1 MASSS
6 DEGEIV
12 ENDAVDLKATSLPKK
27 FEGNG
32 VDRQDRTR
40 GRYSA
45 SKSPEHD
52 SHPRHHTASNYN
64 SSSSR
69 RSRSPP
75 PRGFKRSR
83 DERDYAGGDRGGRQD
98 TRRFRVHY
106 EDGPRDDYRRS
117 RVSYEDLDRPPSR
130 GSNLAYDDHDRDRS
144 RERDRDRDRYR
155 ERERDRDRER
165 DRYPDRR
172 ARNRTR
178 SPYRPPQRNE
188 RGRDD
193 RYSRDSGR
201 DRLTDSFRGLKYEDH
216 RDRDNR
222 NGYSTNGGAVGKD
235 FRASRGDAKPVK
247 DSADRNNGNAGPSQ
261 NQPYVSRNR
270 SFEPRM
276 LTSPHRAP
284 RAEPEQDFEEPMVV
298 DEEAEIE
305 RRRRRRDELLAKS
318 SSATPLLVHA
328 LHASDKSAVSTPARQ
343 GTPGGDVDTPISGE
357 KPMPSYA
364 TPAKRSD
371 IGSPAQ
377 DGSSPGTIDIV
388 NETDLMNTHG
398 GGKATEEDG
407 PSAADYD
414 PTVDMKEDER
424 RDERRHGNVGMHGEA
439 LETQPEVQPEEQ
451 PEEPPAEKSTGDEE
465 DDDFD
470 MFAEDFDDDKYAAPK
485 PSKVLAVDET
495 KASPALGQPNGAFLE
510 GDDKDGYYKLR
521 IGEILNGRY
530 QVQSALGKGMFSGVA
545 RAVDITNKK
554 LVAIKIMRNNDAL
567 RKGGFTEIAILQKLN
582 DADPDNRKHI
592 VKFER
597 HFDHKGH
604 LCMAF
609 ENLSLNLR
617 EVLKKF
623 GNNVGINLVATRAY
637 AHQIFIG
644 LAHMRKCSVIHADLK
659 PDNILVSNPGLRPK
673 YEDNAYHSQVNESR
687 NVLKICDLGTGID
700 KSDAATAHNE
710 ITPYLVS
717 RFYRAPEIILGMP
730 YDYSIDMWSIGC
742 TLYELYTGKILFAG
756 DSNNQMLKAIME
768 IRGKI
773 TPKLYKRGQLAPMHF
788 DEQGNFV
795 SMERDKVLGKV
806 RRVDRCLLFAIS
818 LLHTLP
824 LSPYSQRLCI
834 RMFHAL
840 STRPNHHIRC
850 YFCRTEEI

>member
-144 RERDRDRDRYR
+144 RERDRDRDRDRYR

-165 DRYPDRR
+165 DRYPDKR

-201 DRLTDSFRGLKYEDH
+201 DRLSDSFRGLKYEDH
-216 RDRDNR
+216 RDRDTR
-222 NGYSTNGGAVGKD
+222 NGYSTNGGATLQTKVTAVRD
-235 FRASRGDAKPVK
+235 HLRISQLHKPK
-247 DSADRNNGNAGPSQ
+247 PS
-261 NQPYVSRNR
+261 PSKTSRNPWLLMKR
-270 SFEPRM
+270 LR
-276 LTSPHRAP
+276 LNADVD
-284 RAEPEQDFEEPMVV
+284 AEMNSW
-298 DEEAEIE
+298 
-305 RRRRRRDELLAKS
+305 LN
-318 SSATPLLVHA
+318 
-328 LHASDKSAVSTPARQ
+328 KSAVSTPARQ
-343 GTPGGDVDTPISGE
+343 GTPGGDVDTPI
-357 KPMPSYA
+357 
-364 TPAKRSD
+364 SD

-495 KASPALGQPNGAFLE
+495 KASPALGQPNGAILE

-659 PDNILVSNPGLRPK
+659 PDNILV
-673 YEDNAYHSQVNESR
+673 NESR

-795 SMERDKVLGKV
+795 SMERDKVLGKTTV
-806 RRVDRCLLFAIS
+806 RVLPVVKPTRDLRTRLFAAS
-818 LLHTLP
+818 AGMNDAETRDLNHFVDLLEHCLTLNP
-824 LSPYSQRLCI
+824 EKRIKPAD
-834 RMFHAL
+834 AL
-840 STRPNHHIRC
+840 KHPFFTARSAPAKR
-850 YFCRTEEI
+850 